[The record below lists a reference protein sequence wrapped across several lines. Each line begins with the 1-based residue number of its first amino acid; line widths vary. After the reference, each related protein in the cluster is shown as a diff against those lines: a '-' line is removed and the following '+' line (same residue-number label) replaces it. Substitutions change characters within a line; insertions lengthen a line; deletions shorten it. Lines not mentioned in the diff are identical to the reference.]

1 MLMIHLGVGLGHG
14 VSLPALAALG
24 LVVGFI
30 AGMFGIGGGF
40 LLTPLL
46 LHVFDIPAAIA
57 VGSALS
63 QKCGSSVVSFVKYR
77 HLKRGDPRIDLI
89 MMGGSLMGVDA
100 GSRLL
105 AHLSSRPPAIIAGR
119 ELPLAILVLDCLFII
134 LLGAAAAAMFTE
146 SRIAFRN
153 PVFRGD
159 KTIPGPLVRRVRI
172 PPFVD
177 LPGVQLRQVSVP
189 LLCVLGFGLGLASG
203 VMGIGGG
210 VLMMPLLLYGFGLSA
225 RNAAGTGILLLFAT
239 VALGT
244 VEQAL
249 RGFVSLKLAM
259 AILVGSSIG
268 AQLGASAT
276 HRLPNRVLRLV
287 FAILLTLTV
296 LFIGADLIG
305 QILAPLHSAP

>member
-177 LPGVQLRQVSVP
+177 LPGVQLGRS
-189 LLCVLGFGLGLASG
+189 LCRSSACSGL
-203 VMGIGGG
+203 VW
-210 VLMMPLLLYGFGLSA
+210 
-225 RNAAGTGILLLFAT
+225 
-239 VALGT
+239 
-244 VEQAL
+244 
-249 RGFVSLKLAM
+249 
-259 AILVGSSIG
+259 
-268 AQLGASAT
+268 
-276 HRLPNRVLRLV
+276 VLRPGLWGS
-287 FAILLTLTV
+287 A
-296 LFIGADLIG
+296 GAF
-305 QILAPLHSAP
+305 

>member
-1 MLMIHLGVGLGHG
+1 
-14 VSLPALAALG
+14 
-24 LVVGFI
+24 
-30 AGMFGIGGGF
+30 
-40 LLTPLL
+40 
-46 LHVFDIPAAIA
+46 
-57 VGSALS
+57 
-63 QKCGSSVVSFVKYR
+63 
-77 HLKRGDPRIDLI
+77 
-89 MMGGSLMGVDA
+89 
-100 GSRLL
+100 
-105 AHLSSRPPAIIAGR
+105 
-119 ELPLAILVLDCLFII
+119 
-134 LLGAAAAAMFTE
+134 
-146 SRIAFRN
+146 
-153 PVFRGD
+153 
-159 KTIPGPLVRRVRI
+159 
-172 PPFVD
+172 
-177 LPGVQLRQVSVP
+177 
-189 LLCVLGFGLGLASG
+189 
-203 VMGIGGG
+203 MGIGGG